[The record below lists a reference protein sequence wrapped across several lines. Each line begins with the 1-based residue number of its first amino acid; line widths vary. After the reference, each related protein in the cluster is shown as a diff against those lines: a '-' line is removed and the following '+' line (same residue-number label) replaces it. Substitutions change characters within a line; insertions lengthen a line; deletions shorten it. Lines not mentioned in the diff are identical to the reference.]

1 MGKRTTGRRGQSLRQ
16 QPDTPRI
23 NVDRLAL
30 WRAQRAGNP
39 AAVRAWARL
48 KARAEEL
55 KSQWAFERYGLP
67 LEQCGFAQLERL
79 HAEALDVATAEL

>member
-1 MGKRTTGRRGQSLRQ
+1 M
-16 QPDTPRI
+16 
-23 NVDRLAL
+23 DRLAL